1 MAAVEREAAEL
12 IALEKVIEDVGPEH
26 HGRRHG
32 DADVAKSLRHPR
44 PVEQEVDEGQA
55 PRLAAERSAANAAE
69 WRRRTERR
77 SIEVDDDAALG
88 LLAVVADRAQHLE
101 AEVRDRVEVGNLA
114 RPQLVRER
122 ELRSRLEPPR
132 KMIALRVIGDAL
144 GRQRGQAVFQL
155 TEVARAADLAAIRH
169 AEDEIAEPEML
180 HHEATQLLQERRRVL
195 DEKGRADGA
204 RQRLILDAARLQHH
218 RHVGLAYTDTLREIE
233 TGIAGNLPVTG
244 KFDVRNHAQNVL
256 FVIDEVLPGLL
267 VRPAQ
272 QDLRLRLHP
281 HQLVRE
287 IHALRHQAVGVVHQL
302 GVNGRQERR
311 VVADVVFDDQNGLH
325 TELARIVH
333 DIPPSLDVL
342 DDSGDQTDVALPQ
355 EHAIEWRRPAWLE
368 QLRDFTH
375 VVGEDDD
382 GGVDARLAH
391 A

>member
-1 MAAVEREAAEL
+1 M
-12 IALEKVIEDVGPEH
+12 
-26 HGRRHG
+26 
-32 DADVAKSLRHPR
+32 
-44 PVEQEVDEGQA
+44 
-55 PRLAAERSAANAAE
+55 
-69 WRRRTERR
+69 
-77 SIEVDDDAALG
+77 
-88 LLAVVADRAQHLE
+88 
-101 AEVRDRVEVGNLA
+101 
-114 RPQLVRER
+114 
-122 ELRSRLEPPR
+122 
-132 KMIALRVIGDAL
+132 IGDAL
-144 GRQRGQAVFQL
+144 GRQRGEAVFQL

-180 HHEATQLLQERRRVL
+180 HHEATQLLQQRRRVL

-204 RQRLILDAARLQHH
+204 RQRLVLDAARLQHH
-218 RHVGLAYTDTLREIE
+218 RHVGLAHTNTLREIE
-233 TGIAGNLPVTG
+233 TGVACNLPVTG

-311 VVADVVFDDQNGLH
+311 VVPDVVFDDQNSLH
-325 TELARIVH
+325 AELPRVVH
-333 DIPPSLDVL
+333 DIPPILDVL
-342 DDSGDQTDVALPQ
+342 DDGGDQTDVALPQ

-391 A
+391 AVGEGPRRHVAEVARRDDEIVASRVGGERHGLVGRGHVCDARRVPDVQVEELLEDDLVQLTVLGQDERIVQAGDEQDVVNAESGQIGEAREFHCMDG